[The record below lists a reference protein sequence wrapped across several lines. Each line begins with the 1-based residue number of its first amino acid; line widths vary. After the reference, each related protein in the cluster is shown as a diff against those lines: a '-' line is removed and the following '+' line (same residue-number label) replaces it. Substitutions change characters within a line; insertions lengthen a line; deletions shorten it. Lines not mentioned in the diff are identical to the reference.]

1 MKKYYKFIF
10 VSLFVISSFIF
21 MNNVQASYK
30 AYASNP
36 SGAKCELNSN
46 STGYCLYSDSSLS
59 DIVHGPVWLDTG
71 NEVVVLQDTKYPD
84 IVSKDVNKCSD
95 GYTYVSHVYNNKT
108 YYGYYCKTYLK
119 AASSVITDEL
129 KKEFKEAGFPESY
142 FEKLAVLKT
151 AHPNWNFK
159 AVNTGL
165 DFNTVVTNQSYG
177 NRSLLRISMSNNY
190 AYLSIDPSSFDYKND
205 KYIPYDSTTGSDP
218 WCKANT
224 STIAYYLDPR
234 NFLDDMYIF
243 QFQTLSYDESIED
256 DKILNSING
265 IFGDDYLKNFANDFL
280 EAGKQSKVN
289 PIYLSSLSK
298 EEVHNGS
305 TPGTAIDGKYNGMY
319 NFYNIGAT
327 SGANPVYRGLDF
339 AAGIDESVLRPW
351 NTPTRAIIGGAK
363 WIYNDYI
370 YTGQDTSYFKKY
382 NVVYNY
388 LVSKKRT
395 PTYNNYE
402 HQYMQNIKAPSSE
415 AATTYKSYIK
425 NNMLDL
431 SYTFYIPIYNNM
443 PTSTTLSTKTGW
455 PNNYLKSMS
464 INGQNI
470 PGFNGEVENYNY
482 NLDINNPKITI
493 SATAVNSSAKVEGT
507 GTFEIKENTTKIIKV
522 TAQNGD
528 IKNYKLNIKL
538 TGTKVE
544 IPKPEEPEKTISVL
558 DTLNSA
564 GIKNNDKYIYGFDV
578 GSDISI
584 IKEKVMNA
592 NKKAVVTL
600 KNSSGVTKNKGVV
613 ATGDVVTITS
623 GSETKKY
630 EVVVRGDSNGDGEIN
645 ALDFI
650 SIRKY
655 MLKQVTLTGV
665 KFNGAD
671 INNDGDI
678 NALDFILIRKY
689 MLGDSN
695 VIKQ

>member
-1 MKKYYKFIF
+1 MKKNYKFIF
-10 VSLFVISSFIF
+10 ISLFVISSFLF

-71 NEVVVLQDTKYPD
+71 NEVVVLQNTKYPD
-84 IVSKDVNKCSD
+84 IGSKDTNKCKD
-95 GYTYVSHVYNNKT
+95 GYTYVSHIYNNKT

-119 AASSVITDEL
+119 AASSVISDEL
-129 KKEFKEAGFPESY
+129 RKEFKEAGFPESY
-142 FEKLAVLKT
+142 FEKLAVLKN

-165 DFNTVVTNQSYG
+165 DFNTAVINQSYG
-177 NRSLLRISMSNNY
+177 DRSLLRRSMSNNY
-190 AYLSIDPSSFDYKND
+190 AYLAIDTSSFNYKED
-205 KYIPYDSTTGSDP
+205 KYIPYDDKTGTDP
-218 WCKANT
+218 WYKANQ

-243 QFQTLSYDESIED
+243 QFETLSFDDSISDEKLLDSI
-256 DKILNSING
+256 NSI
-265 IFGDDYLKNFANDFL
+265 FGNDYLKKFSNIFL

-298 EEVHNGS
+298 EEISNGG
-305 TPGTAIDGKYNGMY
+305 TPGTAIDGKYNGTY

-327 SGANPVYRGLDF
+327 SGTNPVYRGLDF
-339 AAGIDESVLRPW
+339 AKGYDEAILRPW
-351 NTPTRAIIGGAK
+351 DTEEKAIIGGAK
-363 WIYNDYI
+363 WIYNNYV
-370 YTGQDTSYFKKY
+370 YNGQDTSYFKKY

-388 LVSKKRT
+388 LVNKNQK

-402 HQYMQNIKAPSSE
+402 HQYMQNIAAPSSE

-431 SYTFYIPIYNNM
+431 SYTFYIPVYNNM
-443 PTSTTLSTKTGW
+443 PTSTTLSNKTGW

-464 INGQNI
+464 INGQNV
-470 PGFNGEVENYNY
+470 PGFNGEVEVYNY

-493 SATAVNSSAKVEGT
+493 SATAVSNSAKVEGT

-528 IKNYKLNIKL
+528 IKNYKLNITL

-544 IPKPEEPEKTISVL
+544 TPKPEEPEKTISVL
-558 DTLNSA
+558 NTLNSA

-600 KNSSGVTKNKGVV
+600 KNSSGKDKNKGVI

-630 EVVVRGDSNGDGEIN
+630 EIIIYGDVNGDGKIASGDYVLIKNHIMGSVTLSGVYKEASDVDRNGQLARSGDYVLIKN
-645 ALDFI
+645 SI
-650 SIRKY
+650 MGTGSIR
-655 MLKQVTLTGV
+655 Q
-665 KFNGAD
+665 
-671 INNDGDI
+671 
-678 NALDFILIRKY
+678 
-689 MLGDSN
+689 
-695 VIKQ
+695 

>member
-1 MKKYYKFIF
+1 MKKSYRFIF
-10 VSLFVISSFIF
+10 INLFVISSFLF
-21 MNNVQASYK
+21 MNHVQASYR

-71 NEVVVLQDTKYPD
+71 NEVVVLEDKNHPD
-84 IVSKDVNKCSD
+84 VKSNDLNKCKD
-95 GYTYVSHVYNNKT
+95 GYTYVSHVFNNKT

-119 AASSVITDEL
+119 SSNVLLTEEL
-129 KKEFKEAGFPESY
+129 KKEFKNAGFPDSY
-142 FEKLAVLKT
+142 FEKLAILKN
-151 AHPNWNFK
+151 AHPNWSFK

-165 DFNTVVTNQSYG
+165 DFNTAVLNQSYG
-177 NRSLLRISMSNNY
+177 DRSLLRRSMSNNY
-190 AYLSIDPSSFDYKND
+190 AYLAVDTSSFNYKED
-205 KYIPYDSTTGSDP
+205 RYIPYDDKTGTDP
-218 WCKANT
+218 WYKANQ

-243 QFQTLSYDESIED
+243 QFETLSFDDSISDERLLDSI
-256 DKILNSING
+256 NSI
-265 IFGDDYLKNFANDFL
+265 FGSDYLSKFSSVFL
-280 EAGKQSKVN
+280 DAGKQSKVN

-327 SGANPVYRGLDF
+327 SGTNPVYRGLDF
-339 AAGIDESVLRPW
+339 AAGTDDSILRPW
-351 NTPTRAIIGGAK
+351 NTEERAIIGGAK
-363 WIYNDYI
+363 WIYKNYVNP
-370 YTGQDTSYFKKY
+370 GQDTSYFKKY

-388 LVSKKRT
+388 LVSIKRT

-402 HQYMQNIKAPSSE
+402 HQYMQNIAAPSSE
-415 AATTYKSYIK
+415 AATTYKSYIN

-431 SYTFYIPIYNNM
+431 SYTFYIPVYNNM
-443 PTSTTLSTKTGW
+443 PATTPLSNKTGW
-455 PNNYLKSMS
+455 PNNYLKNMS
-464 INGQNI
+464 INGQNV
-470 PGFNGEVENYNY
+470 PGFNGEVEVYNY

-493 SATAVNSSAKVEGT
+493 NAIPVSSNAKVEGN
-507 GTFEIKENTTKIIKV
+507 GTFEIKGDTTKIIKV

-544 IPKPEEPEKTISVL
+544 TPKPEEPEKTINVL

-564 GIKNNDKYIYGFDV
+564 GIKNNDKYIYGFNI

-584 IKEKVMNA
+584 IKEKIMNA

-600 KNSSGVTKNKGVV
+600 KNSSGKDKNKGVI

-623 GSETKKY
+623 GNETKKY
-630 EVVVRGDSNGDGEIN
+630 EVVIYGDINGNGQIDNI
-645 ALDFI
+645 DFI
-650 SIRKY
+650 RIKKH
-655 MLKQVTLTGV
+655 LLNTITLSGPY
-665 KFNGAD
+665 KEAAD
-671 INNDGDI
+671 INKNGELDNI
-678 NALDFILIRKY
+678 DFIRIKKY
-689 MLGDSN
+689 LLGDN
-695 VIKQ
+695 TVIIQ